1 MKRKTVIIT
10 FSLSVVIIVE
20 VLLLSFLFNLL
31 KEKIEPKLHP
41 SSVTVI
47 QNEPIETDTQDKLK
61 TEPDISIEEKLG
73 DIELFYE
80 VVNDYRAERKGLKR
94 LTTDEGLEKFAKDYA
109 SLCMEKGEIQHNM
122 LDTDTIREWLN
133 KYSKIEYTYINEILQ
148 SGTIE
153 YFDSYQGVL
162 NNFLNSP
169 PHKEAIELR
178 GVKTIGAAYVYNEEG
193 GIYFAAYIGVVNTEN

>member
-1 MKRKTVIIT
+1 MLVLATT
-10 FSLSVVIIVE
+10 IIVE
-20 VLLLSFLFNLL
+20 ILILNGLFDLLQ
-31 KEKIEPKLHP
+31 EKINSPQRYSPVTTIQNAPIKTKPKLKSE
-41 SSVTVI
+41 SS
-47 QNEPIETDTQDKLK
+47 
-61 TEPDISIEEKLG
+61 ISIEEKLG
-73 DIELFYE
+73 DIKLFYE